1 MQPSF
6 EKALIFDLKTTK
18 IRENIMK
25 DGLHMED
32 SGGILEREKLRKTK
46 SRQLILDILKGS
58 GPKTIEE
65 LFILAKAS
73 GETTS
78 ISTVYRTCETLAAK
92 GIVLKSNLL
101 EDGKARYEIPGLSH
115 KHHAV
120 CVECHDIIS
129 IEDCP
134 FGQFDA
140 LMESKYDFNVKSHNL
155 EIYGYCHKCKLK
167 RQD

>member
-1 MQPSF
+1 MEHKS
-6 EKALIFDLKTTK
+6 TK
-18 IRENIMK
+18 IGQNDRK
-25 DGLHMED
+25 AGLNMED

-46 SRQLILDILKGS
+46 SRQLILEILKGS
-58 GPKTIEE
+58 GPRTIDEI
-65 LFILAKAS
+65 FMLAKDR

-78 ISTVYRTCETLAAK
+78 ISTVYRTCETLTER

-101 EDGKARYEIPGLSH
+101 EDGRARYEIPGVNH

-120 CVECHDIIS
+120 CIECHDIIS

-140 LMESKYDFNVKSHNL
+140 LMESKYDFDVKSHSI
-155 EIYGYCHKCKLK
+155 EIYGYCRKC
-167 RQD
+167 RPRRNGDSQ